1 MAPLLLLLV
10 LLFVCSVSLLSVH
23 FLHDPV
29 RCFSSSLFTLSL
41 SLLAWVNLEY
51 PEAAQK
57 FHFTHLPAPQNL
69 ISLGQ
74 TKCNGTSRTLPCAV
88 VWGVLTQ
95 LLVCTPAPEST
106 DLSCDKHSGPS
117 SSLHGHTA
125 RMSKRPYTSHVQ
137 IYRDFF
143 AIGHGCT
150 AHSSPI
156 RIHCKNCSLG
166 SQTNWPA
173 VSPILQYWL
182 SSRLRW
188 ARSKH
193 CCWRTVSL
201 EWTLMLLLTKS
212 ILTVLMTLSPSPMEL
227 SELLPRVLLRMSR
240 RVVSLWGL

>member
-1 MAPLLLLLV
+1 MALPEPCHV
-10 LLFVCSVSLLSVH
+10 LWCEVSL
-23 FLHDPV
+23 P
-29 RCFSSSLFTLSL
+29 SSWH
-41 SLLAWVNLEY
+41 AH
-51 PEAAQK
+51 Q
-57 FHFTHLPAPQNL
+57 HQ
-69 ISLGQ
+69 
-74 TKCNGTSRTLPCAV
+74 R
-88 VWGVLTQ
+88 VLTWAVINTQ
-95 LLVCTPAPEST
+95 
-106 DLSCDKHSGPS
+106 DLHP
-117 SSLHGHTA
+117 LHGHTA
-125 RMSKRPYTSHVQ
+125 HMSKRPYTSHVQ

-201 EWTLMLLLTKS
+201 EWTLILLLTKS
-212 ILTVLMTLSPSPMEL
+212 ILTVLMTLSPSLMEL